1 MLQRELILPCI
12 ANRSFFWFAPFL
24 TLWWALL
31 LWIIVP
37 FGENQLICDLDF
49 GLIFLYAVAAL
60 GSYGILVSGWASNSK
75 YAFYGAVRSV
85 SQMISYEVSLG
96 ILWFNILMITNSLSL
111 VAIVLQQE
119 RCSNAIVL
127 PLCCSLFLISALA
140 ETSRAP
146 FDLAEAET
154 ELIAGFHVELAGVGF
169 TLFFLAEYA
178 NICAVSWLTVLMFA
192 GGWCICFTIL
202 PHLKAN
208 IYCLDEQRESYLK
221 LNISKPMIC
230 PCNSQARTDA
240 SRNS

>member
-1 MLQRELILPCI
+1 MIGLRWIIQYILIWLLVQNKAFIKGLDCECDCVMISILIVLIPALSAVAFLTLFERHLIGTLQRRAGPNLVWIYGSGQAVADALKLMIRELILPCI

-96 ILWFNILMITNSLSL
+96 ILWFNILMITSK
-111 VAIVLQQE
+111 
-119 RCSNAIVL
+119 R
-127 PLCCSLFLISALA
+127 
-140 ETSRAP
+140 SR
-146 FDLAEAET
+146 
-154 ELIAGFHVELAGVGF
+154 
-169 TLFFLAEYA
+169 
-178 NICAVSWLTVLMFA
+178 
-192 GGWCICFTIL
+192 
-202 PHLKAN
+202 
-208 IYCLDEQRESYLK
+208 
-221 LNISKPMIC
+221 
-230 PCNSQARTDA
+230 
-240 SRNS
+240 